1 MVPNKELETNNPTAA
16 RADTVIWDH
25 SVGIWC
31 ARMGNAVTLSEFIYE
46 I

>member
-1 MVPNKELETNNPTAA
+1 MVPNKEVENNNPTAA

-31 ARMGNAVTLSEFIYE
+31 AGKGNAVTLREFIYD